1 MPLDPSYVGRVLER
15 SGSYEIGREK
25 IREFADAIG
34 DPNPA
39 YRDPESARRLGH
51 PDVIAPPTFAIVLTL
66 DEAAPLAADPAFGLD
81 WGAVV
86 HREQRFVYTRPL
98 RAGDRL
104 VVTTTVAD
112 IRALAGND
120 VLTLRSEVAT
130 DAGDHVVTCETT
142 LVARAGAREAAD
154 PAGDR

>member
-1 MPLDPSYVGRVLER
+1 MPLDPSYVGRSFTR
-15 SGSYEIGREK
+15 PGAYELGREK

-34 DPNPA
+34 DPHPA
-39 YRDPESARRLGH
+39 YRDAECARRLGY
-51 PDVIAPPTFAIVLTL
+51 PDVIAPPTFPIVLTL
-66 DEAAPLAADPAFGLD
+66 DEAAPLADDPDFGLD

-86 HREQRFVYTRPL
+86 HREQRFAYTRPL

-112 IRALAGND
+112 IRVLAGND

-130 DAGDHVVTCETT
+130 DAGDAVVTCETT
-142 LVARAGAREAAD
+142 LVARAAARD
-154 PAGDR
+154 